1 MNAIRS
7 TQQFIKVL
15 QKENELLVISEAVDP
30 YLELAEIQRRVV
42 AKKGPAL
49 LFTNVKGTKFPVATN
64 LYGSEKRIHL
74 AFGDKPVHT
83 IKRLTHLVKE
93 LLPPRMGTLWKERSL
108 GLLPFLVGL
117 KKISRPAVLENS
129 LTGLGTLPHIVSWP
143 EDGGPFVTLPL
154 VYTQSPTNAKGN
166 LGMYRIQL
174 FDEKTAGMH
183 IQIHRGGGFHHHEA
197 ETLGQELP
205 AHVYVGG
212 PPALTIAAVAPLP
225 EEIPELIFAS
235 FLMGEKL
242 KISHN
247 KTISPYP
254 IVSDA
259 DFAIIGNIP
268 ANKRKIE
275 GPFGDHYGYYSLAH
289 EYPYLDVTSV
299 HCRKDAIWAATVVG
313 RPPQED
319 HYIAEFLQDL
329 LSPLFPLVMPQVL
342 NVWAYEESGVH
353 SLAAAVV
360 KERYYK
366 EAFTGA
372 LRIMGEGQLSLTK
385 CLLVTNEKINL
396 KNFSETFKTIVER
409 CDTETDIHIFSHISQ
424 DTLDYTSGKVNKG
437 SKMLILG
444 VSESGEPKYKNLP
457 NSFDRSFK
465 NKSFQNP
472 FVFLPGVL
480 VVQGSAFTE
489 NDKNLAKSLLE
500 EDLSNFRFVF
510 LVDDTNDT
518 SKSDHDFIWTV
529 FTRMEPARDVYSKQ
543 IIENNHIRHIAPIV
557 IDARMKPWIPKVLV
571 PLEETVKTVNEKF
584 GMLIDSLPNPIGN

>member
-1 MNAIRS
+1 MNAIRNTS
-7 TQQFIKVL
+7 QFVNL
-15 QKENELLVISEAVDP
+15 LHKENELFVFSEPVDP

-42 AKKGPAL
+42 ARKGPAL
-49 LFTNVKGTKFPVATN
+49 LFSNVKGTSFPVATN

-74 AFGDKPVHT
+74 AFGAKPVET
-83 IKRLTHLVKE
+83 IQRLTRLVKE
-93 LLPPRMGTLWKERSL
+93 LLPPRMSTLWKERSL

-117 KKISRPAVLENS
+117 KKVGRAEVLANQ
-129 LTGLGTLPHIVSWP
+129 LGPRGLLELPRFVSWP

-154 VYTQSPTNAKGN
+154 VYTESPSNAKGN

-197 ETLGQELP
+197 ELMGQSLP

-225 EEIPELIFAS
+225 EEIPELVFAS

-242 KISHN
+242 KITRD
-247 KTISPYP
+247 KKISPYP
-254 IVSDA
+254 IVADA

-268 ANKRKIE
+268 AGKRKLE

-299 HCRKDAIWAATVVG
+299 HHRKDAIWAATVVG

-329 LSPLFPLVMPQVL
+329 LSPLFPLVMPQVI

-353 SLAAAVV
+353 SLAGAVV

-385 CLLVTNEKINL
+385 CLLVTNERINL
-396 KNFSETFKTIVER
+396 KNFSETFRTIVER
-409 CDTETDIHIFSHISQ
+409 CDTETDVHIFSHISQ

-437 SKMLILG
+437 SKMLIMG
-444 VSESGEPKYKNLP
+444 VSETGEPKYKNLP
-457 NSFDRSFK
+457 TTYERSFQ
-465 NKSFQNP
+465 NKSFKKAK
-472 FVFLPGVL
+472 VFMPGVL
-480 VVQGSAFTE
+480 LVEGNAFHQGEEKLAQKLLDE
-489 NDKNLAKSLLE
+489 N
-500 EDLSNFRFVF
+500 LSGFRFVF
-510 LVDDTNDT
+510 LVDDANDAG
-518 SKSDHDFIWTV
+518 KSDHDFIWTV

-543 IIENNHIRHIAPIV
+543 VVENNHIRHLAPIV
-557 IDARMKPWIPKVLV
+557 IDARMKPWIPDVLI
-571 PLEETVKTVNEKF
+571 PLDETVKAVDQKF
-584 GMLIDSLPNPIGN
+584 GKIIDSIC

>member
-1 MNAIRS
+1 MTAFRS
-7 TQQFIKVL
+7 THQFVTHLKR
-15 QKENELLVISEAVDP
+15 ENELFIFSEEVDP

-42 AKKGPAL
+42 LKKGPAL

-74 AFGDKPVHT
+74 AFGEKPVKT
-83 IKRLTHLVKE
+83 IQRLTHLVKE
-93 LLPPRMGTLWKERSL
+93 LLPPKMETLWKERSL

-117 KKISRPAVLENS
+117 KKVRRAPIWEGGDLKR
-129 LTGLGTLPHIVSWP
+129 GLKDLPQFVSWP

-154 VYTQSPTNAKGN
+154 VYTQSPSNGKGN

-174 FDEKTAGMH
+174 FDENTAGMH
-183 IQIHRGGGFHHHEA
+183 IQIHRGGGFHHFEA
-197 ETLGQELP
+197 EKMGKALP

-225 EEIPELIFAS
+225 EEIPELVFAS

-242 KISHN
+242 RMTSDK
-247 KTISPYP
+247 KISPYP
-254 IVSDA
+254 IVADA

-268 ANKRKIE
+268 ANKRRLE

-299 HCRKDAIWAATVVG
+299 HYRRDAIWAATVVG

-329 LSPLFPLVMPQVL
+329 LSPLFPLVMPQVI

-353 SLAAAVV
+353 SLAGAVV

-385 CLLVTNEKINL
+385 CLLVTNERVNL

-457 NSFDRSFK
+457 TVFDRKLREKAFK
-465 NKSFQNP
+465 NPK
-472 FVFLPGVL
+472 VFLPGVL
-480 VVQGSAFTE
+480 VLEANAFGG
-489 NDKNLAKSLLE
+489 NGDDLPKRLLE
-500 EDLSNFRFVF
+500 EDLSGFRFVF
-510 LVDDTNDT
+510 LVDDSHDAA
-518 SKSDHDFIWTV
+518 KSDHDFIWTM

-543 IIENNHIRHIAPIV
+543 IIENNHIRHTAPIV
-557 IDARMKPWIPKVLV
+557 IDSRMKPWIPKVLI
-571 PLEETVKTVNEKF
+571 PLEETVKRVDEKF
-584 GMLIDSLPNPIGN
+584 GKIIDSISG